1 LDYRIVCN
9 PFCLCGQFV
18 GRGATFQNCEAKTIV
33 TALVCGSVE
42 MVDVSAAKK
51 RTGGGNCAA
60 LMKFAAGAA
69 GLSELDRPER
79 AAKQ

>member
-1 LDYRIVCN
+1 M
-9 PFCLCGQFV
+9 
-18 GRGATFQNCEAKTIV
+18 
-33 TALVCGSVE
+33 SVRQ
-42 MVDVSAAKK
+42 K

-69 GLSELDRPER
+69 GLSELDRPEI

>member
-1 LDYRIVCN
+1 
-9 PFCLCGQFV
+9 
-18 GRGATFQNCEAKTIV
+18 
-33 TALVCGSVE
+33 

-69 GLSELDRPER
+69 GLSELDRPEI